1 MAFLKY
7 KPLRLRTIT
16 DPLDPK
22 RTIKARQWKAM
33 CDIPFHDV
41 AKGAFTGYIGE
52 DVNLRQD
59 SNVWVAQEAIVYGA
73 VKLSG
78 NARIS
83 GSAIVRGPQN
93 YFGAYGHLKITDNV
107 VISGFGVVVGS
118 GEWDT
123 YLDEPSVI
131 SGYAEISRAA
141 IVALPRIITG
151 QTIITDFASV
161 DVGVI
166 FRDQVQVGGYA
177 YVGEQSELNG
187 CITLED
193 ASRIGSFVKVEGL
206 FKLDG
211 NTSLKD
217 EIHIKDGDVIQS
229 RNTFHKATEITP
241 ELAEIIRNNKEGS
254 NSNYAKTIPSA
265 EPKLDAESGDIDAL
279 DTAVSEFEDV
289 EDLISYVLAM
299 PTSEASLNTIIRPS
313 AAWLNRFDEVKAS
326 IKSYE
331 SDIVKVIKYPVM
343 VDLTDSFTAE
353 MVFALKNTERA
364 FLGSNDD
371 FAICVAEL
379 EKRFLVA
386 ESNALR
392 IAGKSYTDKERKKT
406 EQVQDLFAIA
416 YDENASENERRVAFK
431 QGFKQLEGIIAVP
444 EIAIETT
451 KAKMGLKQ
459 LEM

>member
-33 CDIPFHDV
+33 CDLPFHNV
-41 AKGAFTGYIGE
+41 VKGALTGYIGE
-52 DVNLRQD
+52 DVTINQD
-59 SNVWVAQEAIVYGA
+59 SNVWVTQEAVVYGA

-78 NARIS
+78 NARIF
-83 GSAIVRGPQN
+83 GSAIVRGPKN

-107 VISGFGVVVGS
+107 VISGFGVVVGW
-118 GEWDT
+118 GEWET
-123 YLDEPSVI
+123 YLDGPSVI

-141 IVALPRIITG
+141 KVALPRIITG

-161 DVGVI
+161 DVSVI

-187 CITLED
+187 CIILED

-211 NTSLKD
+211 NTVLKD
-217 EIHIKDGDVIQS
+217 EIYIKDGNVIQPES
-229 RNTFHKATEITP
+229 VFHKVTETTP
-241 ELAEIIRNNKEGS
+241 ELAEIIKSNKGGS
-254 NSNYAKTIPSA
+254 NLNYAKVNSFA
-265 EPKLDAESGDIDAL
+265 EAKLDTESGDIDAL
-279 DTAVSEFEDV
+279 DSGFEDV
-289 EDLISYVLAM
+289 EDLVSYILAM
-299 PTSEASLNTIIRPS
+299 PTLEASLNTAIKPP
-313 AAWLNRFDEVKAS
+313 AAWINRFNEVKAS

-331 SDIVKVIKYPVM
+331 SDIVKVIKYPIM
-343 VDLTDSFTAE
+343 VDLRDAFTAE

-364 FLGSNDD
+364 LLGSNDD

-392 IAGKSYTDKERKKT
+392 LAGKSYTDKERKKT
-406 EQVQDLFAIA
+406 EQAQDLFAIA
-416 YDENASENERRVAFK
+416 YDENASENERRIAFK

-451 KAKMGLKQ
+451 KVKMGLKQ